1 MVGNWRDSEYIIK
14 ELEVK
19 WINETVDKY
28 YLEFILNNYKY

>member
-1 MVGNWRDSEYIIK
+1 MVGNWRYSEYIIK

-19 WINETVDKY
+19 WINKTDDKY